1 MALVIIVPVTVKKLP
16 AMNEKYA
23 MAEELENN
31 VLQNYVRA
39 SALAKEKK
47 NPDDILKS
55 TDNQDGDL
63 KIELPASVG
72 KSKQDISV
80 ETDYLTQ
87 TVYVKLKTEE
97 ENYFT
102 NYSITGNSDY
112 IDSMQYYKND
122 GAGVIAITTDKLYEI
137 TYPPAE
143 EPEREIKNPEEIH
156 PERKEDTP
164 LPQNLGR
171 GVAKFRGRGHK
182 I

>member
-1 MALVIIVPVTVKKLP
+1 MYRKILKIITVLFMALVIIVPVTVKKLP

-122 GAGVIAITTDKLYEI
+122 GAGVIAITTDKLF
-137 TYPPAE
+137 
-143 EPEREIKNPEEIH
+143 EIKYGI
-156 PERKEDTP
+156 
-164 LPQNLGR
+164 
-171 GVAKFRGRGHK
+171 
-182 I
+182 